1 MSDEVN
7 TRWPVVALAIA
18 SGMIAAAAMGKV
30 PPAVGLLRQ
39 EYSLSLVYAGWI
51 VSIFSA
57 LIMVTGVGFGA
68 LADRYGLRTALLAG
82 LWAQVSAGLVAVL
95 ASSPLILLGTRLIEG
110 VGFLAVGVA
119 APGLII
125 AVSAPR
131 DRNWSLGLW
140 SVYVPVG
147 ISLAMV
153 SAMLALDVL
162 GWRGLWMIFAA
173 LAAMLA
179 LIGHWLLPHGPGPA
193 AQGAATGNLLAV
205 LQRPGSWLLAGSFTA
220 YTLMW
225 ISIMAW
231 LPTYLTD
238 QREMTVAGASLLTAV
253 TVAANVPGNLLGTW
267 LLHRRWH
274 GGTIAALSAVIMGFS
289 IFVVFDGRF
298 SDGVRYG
305 SCLIFSC
312 AGGMLPAAILGT
324 SRLHAPDP
332 QRISTINGLI
342 IQGSHL
348 GLFTGPLLVAMV
360 VTAQGSWESVQLY
373 MVGCALIALVLSW
386 WLRQVE
392 SRQVQ
397 GSPLM
402 PKGTGR

>member
-119 APGLII
+119 APGIII
-125 AVSAPR
+125 AASAPR
-131 DRNWSLGLW
+131 DRSWSLGLW

-267 LLHRRWH
+267 LLHRRWY

-289 IFVVFDGRF
+289 IFVVFDGHF

-305 SCLIFSC
+305 CCLIFSC

>member
-39 EYSLSLVYAGWI
+39 EYSLSLIYAGWI

-68 LADRYGLRTALLAG
+68 LADRYGLRTTLLAG
-82 LWAQVSAGLVAVL
+82 LWAQVGAGLVAVL
-95 ASSPLILLGTRLIEG
+95 TSSPLILLGTRLIEG
-110 VGFLAVGVA
+110 AGFLAVGVA
-119 APGLII
+119 APGIII
-125 AVSAPR
+125 AASAPR
-131 DRNWSLGLW
+131 DRSWSLGLW

-153 SAMLALDVL
+153 SAMLALDLL

-289 IFVVFDGRF
+289 IFVVFDGHF

-305 SCLIFSC
+305 CCLIFSC

>member
-119 APGLII
+119 APGIII
-125 AVSAPR
+125 AASAPR
-131 DRNWSLGLW
+131 DRSWSLGLW

-153 SAMLALDVL
+153 SAMLALDLL

-267 LLHRRWH
+267 LLHRRWY

-324 SRLHAPDP
+324 SRLHVPDP

>member
-1 MSDEVN
+1 
-7 TRWPVVALAIA
+7 
-18 SGMIAAAAMGKV
+18 MGKV

-119 APGLII
+119 APGIII
-125 AVSAPR
+125 AASAPR
-131 DRNWSLGLW
+131 DRSWSLGLW

-305 SCLIFSC
+305 CCLIFSC

>member
-1 MSDEVN
+1 MTDEVN

-39 EYSLSLVYAGWI
+39 EYSLSLIYAGWI

-68 LADRYGLRTALLAG
+68 LADRYGLRTTLLAG
-82 LWAQVSAGLVAVL
+82 LWAQVGAGLVAVL
-95 ASSPLILLGTRLIEG
+95 TSSPLILLGTRLIEG
-110 VGFLAVGVA
+110 AGFLAVGVA

-162 GWRGLWMIFAA
+162 GWRGLWMIFAT

-179 LIGHWLLPHGPGPA
+179 LIGHWLLPRGSGPT

-267 LLHRRWH
+267 LLHRRWY

-289 IFVVFDGRF
+289 IFVVFDGHF

-305 SCLIFSC
+305 CCLIFSC

-332 QRISTINGLI
+332 QRISTVNGLI

-348 GLFTGPLLVAMV
+348 GLFAGPLLVAMA
-360 VTAQGSWESVQLY
+360 VTAQGSWESVQSY
-373 MVGCALIALVLSW
+373 MVGCAMAALVLSW

-397 GSPLM
+397 GSPLV
-402 PKGTGR
+402 PNGTGR

>member
-39 EYSLSLVYAGWI
+39 EYSLSLIYAGWI

-68 LADRYGLRTALLAG
+68 LADRYGLRTTLLAG
-82 LWAQVSAGLVAVL
+82 LWAQVGAGLVAVL
-95 ASSPLILLGTRLIEG
+95 TSSPLILLGTRLIEG

-119 APGLII
+119 APGIII
-125 AVSAPR
+125 AASAPR
-131 DRNWSLGLW
+131 DRSWSLGLW

-153 SAMLALDVL
+153 SAMLALDLL

-289 IFVVFDGRF
+289 IFVVFDGHF

-305 SCLIFSC
+305 CCLIFSC

>member
-119 APGLII
+119 APGIII
-125 AVSAPR
+125 AASAPR
-131 DRNWSLGLW
+131 DRSWSLGLW

-153 SAMLALDVL
+153 SAMLALDLL

>member
-39 EYSLSLVYAGWI
+39 EYSLSLIYAGWI

-68 LADRYGLRTALLAG
+68 LADRYGLRTTLLAG
-82 LWAQVSAGLVAVL
+82 LWAQVGAGLVAVL
-95 ASSPLILLGTRLIEG
+95 TSSPLILLGTRLIEG

>member
-39 EYSLSLVYAGWI
+39 EYSLSLIYAGWI

-68 LADRYGLRTALLAG
+68 LADRYGLRTTLLAG
-82 LWAQVSAGLVAVL
+82 LWAQVGAGLVAVL
-95 ASSPLILLGTRLIEG
+95 TSSPLILLGTRLIEG
-110 VGFLAVGVA
+110 AGFLAVGVA

>member
-1 MSDEVN
+1 
-7 TRWPVVALAIA
+7 
-18 SGMIAAAAMGKV
+18 
-30 PPAVGLLRQ
+30 
-39 EYSLSLVYAGWI
+39 
-51 VSIFSA
+51 
-57 LIMVTGVGFGA
+57 MVTGVGFGA
-68 LADRYGLRTALLAG
+68 LADRYGLRTTLLAG
-82 LWAQVSAGLVAVL
+82 LWAQVGAGLVAVL

-110 VGFLAVGVA
+110 AGFLAVGVA

-125 AVSAPR
+125 AASAPR

-179 LIGHWLLPHGPGPA
+179 LIGHWLLPRGPGPT
-193 AQGAATGNLLAV
+193 AQGTATGNLLAV

-231 LPTYLTD
+231 LPTYLID
-238 QREMTVAGASLLTAV
+238 QRAMTVAGASLLTAV

-324 SRLHAPDP
+324 SRLHVPDP
-332 QRISTINGLI
+332 QRISTVNGLI

-348 GLFTGPLLVAMV
+348 GLFAGPLLVAMV
-360 VTAQGSWESVQLY
+360 VTAQGSWESVQSY

-397 GSPLM
+397 GSPLV
-402 PKGTGR
+402 PNDTGR

>member
-119 APGLII
+119 APGIII
-125 AVSAPR
+125 AASAPR
-131 DRNWSLGLW
+131 DRSWSLGLW

-332 QRISTINGLI
+332 QRISTVNGLI

-397 GSPLM
+397 GSPLV
-402 PKGTGR
+402 PNGTGR

>member
-119 APGLII
+119 APGIII
-125 AVSAPR
+125 AASAPR
-131 DRNWSLGLW
+131 DRSWSLGLW

-305 SCLIFSC
+305 CCLIFSC

>member
-119 APGLII
+119 APGIII
-125 AVSAPR
+125 AASAPR
-131 DRNWSLGLW
+131 DRSWSLGLW

-289 IFVVFDGRF
+289 IFVVFDGHF

-305 SCLIFSC
+305 CCLIFSC

>member
-39 EYSLSLVYAGWI
+39 EYSLSLIYAGWI

-119 APGLII
+119 APGIII
-125 AVSAPR
+125 AASAPR
-131 DRNWSLGLW
+131 DRSWSLGLW

-289 IFVVFDGRF
+289 IFVVFDGHF

-305 SCLIFSC
+305 CCLIFSC